1 MKVLITG
8 IAGFIGSHMAE
19 LLILKGYEVEG
30 IDNFN
35 DYYSTKL
42 KRINAEELIKKG
54 IRIYDRDLN
63 DADLYYTLP
72 LDYNFIIH
80 FAAQPGI
87 ASSSSFET
95 YLENNFIATKN
106 ILSFSKKQKDLKL
119 FINIATSSIYGK
131 FATQIEEASAA
142 PTSHYGVT
150 KLAGE
155 QLVLAENRL
164 GNINV
169 CSLRL
174 YSVYGPR
181 ERPDKMYTKLIRSA
195 IFNEKFPLIKGSLS
209 HKRNFSYSV
218 DIMEGI
224 FLATLK
230 FQKCSEGIINFGCSI
245 QTTTQKGVH
254 TVEFLLNKKIT
265 FNFFPPRKVEPQET
279 IAIINKAKKILGFEP
294 KNSLTEGLKNE
305 MNWHKNTIGSYGR
318 L

>member
-19 LLILKGYEVEG
+19 LLLLKGYEVEG

-106 ILSFSKKQKDLKL
+106 ILDFSKKQEDLKL

-131 FATQIEEASAA
+131 FATQTEKASAA

-164 GNINV
+164 GNINA

-181 ERPDKMYTKLIRSA
+181 ERPDKLYTKLIRSA
-195 IFNEKFPLIKGSLS
+195 IFNEAFPLFEGSLS
-209 HKRNFSYSV
+209 HKRSFSYSG
-218 DIMEGI
+218 DIVEGI
-224 FLATLK
+224 FLAILN
-230 FQKCSEGIINFGCSI
+230 FQKCSGEIINLGSPIQKTTQEGI
-245 QTTTQKGVH
+245 H

-265 FNFFPPRKVEPQET
+265 FNLLPPRTADQQET
-279 IAIINKAKKILGFEP
+279 VAIINKAKVILGYEP
-294 KNSLTEGLKNE
+294 KTSLAEGLKNQI
-305 MNWHKNTIGSYGR
+305 NWYKNTIEKYGR
-318 L
+318 I